1 MSSNNSIWIPL
12 SVLIYPS
19 SLYLLPLVLPL
30 IEPIAQVQQLC
41 RVLVAVPGSLLQSN
55 SPPALLIGGEG
66 GPASQGTIQQTAQVI
81 LGCSHALL
89 RGRLQ

>member
-41 RVLVAVPGSLLQSN
+41 RVLVAVPGSLLQ
-55 SPPALLIGGEG
+55 PIARPLWLIGGEG

-81 LGCSHALL
+81 LAAATPCCAAAS
-89 RGRLQ
+89 Q